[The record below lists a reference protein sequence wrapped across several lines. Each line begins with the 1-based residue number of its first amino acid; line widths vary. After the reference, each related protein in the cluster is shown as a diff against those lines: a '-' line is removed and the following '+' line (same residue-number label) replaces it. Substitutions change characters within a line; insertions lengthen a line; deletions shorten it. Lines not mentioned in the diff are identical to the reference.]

1 MSVEKERIDIL
12 LVELGHFESR
22 EKAKAAIMAGL
33 IFAEGERIE
42 KPGIKL
48 PKQSPITVKGALH
61 PYVSRGGLK
70 LEKALRH
77 FEIDLHGSVMID
89 IGASTGGFS
98 DCALQHGAEFIY
110 AIDVGYN
117 QLDWS
122 IRNSPKVKVMERTN
136 FRYVQPKDLAG
147 PLPNF
152 ATIDVS
158 FISLRIILPPLY
170 SLLST
175 GGKVVALIKPQFEA
189 GKDKVGKSG
198 VIRDPQV
205 HKEVLKT
212 VLTHASLTGFA
223 LEGLTFSP
231 ITGGEGNI
239 EFLAYWT
246 LRSQDGAL
254 DEKSDDFMPAI
265 NLVVEEAAKTLQK

>member
-48 PKQSPITVKGALH
+48 PRQSPITVKGALH

-136 FRYVQPKDLAG
+136 FRYVHPKDLAG

-254 DEKSDDFMPAI
+254 EKSDDFMPAI